1 MRFDNYNF
9 LTKPILTAMCE
20 AIYTRGERS
29 VEFSSSPR
37 AVSHQFNNNKSS
49 PIEVWVTTV
58 HAMESETEDCSQELL
73 S

>member
-1 MRFDNYNF
+1 MQFDNYNF

-29 VEFSSSPR
+29 VTFSSSPR
-37 AVSHQFNNNKSS
+37 AVSHQFDNKSS
-49 PIEVWVTTV
+49 PLEVRVTTV
-58 HAMESETEDCSQELL
+58 YAMESETEDSSQQLL